1 MITEALIAL
10 FILVAAGS
18 YIVWGLR
25 VKNGIGYRSAIVVLI
40 VTVFLGLVILG
51 FPLAFNSYRS
61 IYPSSGIGWIVYAA
75 ILQSVQNAFRT
86 FVLDGSWDELLVLGN
101 ESVRISLLATIVGL
115 SLSIIAPILTFSA
128 ILSLFKELTSKV
140 RVQAMAA
147 SKRPLFLFSELNKN
161 TVFLAED
168 IRKKYPKSNIVYTDV
183 YPEDDETNYELKERA
198 GKLHAVMLRTDI
210 TELNLKRHGAL
221 TEFFILGH
229 DEEENVMQT
238 RKLFKKHHNNKNTSI
253 YVLSVQKGN
262 EMLLDSLT
270 SSLDKSLRNESF
282 DQMDYKTMKDYIHN
296 GGILRLRRVDPEK
309 QIAWREIPKMQCIR
323 DAFRGE
329 TKAGNQ
335 TLSMLVF
342 ADTHLSFSIIK
353 TLLWFCQSNKF
364 RLELNIVYADDR
376 AGQESILSG
385 DTSGAVNVKS
395 LLEYECPDILSTN
408 KKITEGDAFY
418 DIGFIGSSEFESG
431 SFQNQLISAAN
442 GTDEP
447 SPLIRR
453 FLKTN
458 AVIVDRG
465 SDGATLETAAM
476 LRTSFERID
485 LKPEIYAI
493 YSDAEETLRGINP
506 QSNIFTYKDEC
517 YDIFFI
523 GNRSDTYNY
532 DNIKNTVEED
542 LGFYQHIKWIDVSY
556 GNDQAKDKENA
567 LKRELL
573 NYERHE
579 YFRNSSIVKAM
590 YLRNVLADPD
600 KELSDSEVESKEK
613 EVSGY
618 DFDDNTRFEWR
629 LRLRPEYECKNEPKQ
644 PRDRWKCTCDNCIL
658 RRKLEHNRWNAYM
671 RTEGYISSPHKE
683 VSDKRPLAKIH
694 GNIVPFD
701 MLGQSDREKDG

>member
-140 RVQAMAA
+140 RVHAMAA

-238 RKLFKKHHNNKNTSI
+238 RKLFKKHHNKKNTSI

-296 GGILRLRRVDPEK
+296 GGILRMRRVDPEK

-476 LRTSFERID
+476 LRTSFERLD

-600 KELSDSEVESKEK
+600 KELFDNEVESKEK
-613 EVSGY
+613 EVYGY